1 MCIGR
6 TASWITWAQVP
17 SIAISVFAFSLSL
30 PAQDPKESDA
40 ATRQYAV
47 AVGLQN
53 RKLYDLAIE
62 EWQKFLKQF
71 PKDSRQDKA
80 RHYLGTCY
88 LQSGNT
94 DQAIATLSDVVAK
107 YPKFELLDATYL
119 NLGVAQYQL
128 AQKSGKAE
136 DYA

>member
-1 MCIGR
+1 MLVDG
-6 TASWITWAQVP
+6 TKAWISCVRISP
-17 SIAISVFAFSLSL
+17 IAISVFVLASLVRGQES
-30 PAQDPKESDA
+30 KESDA

-107 YPKFELLDATYL
+107 YPKLDLLDATYL
-119 NLGVAQYQL
+119 NL
-128 AQKSGKAE
+128 
-136 DYA
+136 